1 MTRVAIAWFRRDL
14 RLYDHPALTAAVAS
28 ADVVIPV
35 FVFDEALLN
44 GRWPAANR
52 VWFMRESVVA
62 LSAALVARGATLRIL
77 RGRPAEVIPAF
88 AREVGASDL
97 FLTRDAA
104 PYGLRRDRAVAAALE
119 GTGTAVHALRGLYV
133 HEPDEIATQDGR
145 PYTVY
150 GPFRRAWDARPRRAV
165 LVAPDRIPAPP
176 GAVLRPDPVPEVAP
190 PTADRAL
197 IPAPGE
203 VAARVRLARWLDGPA
218 DAPADRPGDAPADR
232 PADRPGGAPVDAY
245 AAVRNRLD
253 LDGSSRLSQD
263 LRFGLLS
270 PVEVMDRAAGAG
282 DGRRTFTGEIAWR
295 EFYAHILW
303 HQPRVAREPFQPSF
317 ARLPFL
323 EDQTAFD
330 AWAEG
335 RTGYPVVDAAMRQL
349 RATGFVHNRARM
361 IAASF
366 LAKHLLLDYRLG
378 EADFMRH
385 LTDGD
390 LASNNGGWQWT
401 ASTGTDPQPYFRV
414 FNPTLQGERF
424 DPDGA
429 YVRRWVPELRG
440 VPDTSIHEP
449 WRMSAAAQAA
459 SGCRI
464 GVDYPPPIV
473 DHAEARARALAVY
486 GETKA
491 AAGASR

>member
-1 MTRVAIAWFRRDL
+1 MTRVAITWFRRDL
-14 RLYDHPALTAAVAS
+14 RLHDHPALTAAVAS

-35 FVFDEALLN
+35 FVFDEALLH

-62 LSAALVARGATLRIL
+62 LSAALGARGAGLRVL

-88 AREVGASDL
+88 AREVGAADL
-97 FLTRDAA
+97 FLTRDAT

-119 GTGTAVHALRGLYV
+119 GSGIAIHALRGLYV
-133 HEPDEIATQDGR
+133 HEPNEIATRDGR

-165 LVAPDRIPAPP
+165 LQAPDRIPAPP
-176 GAVLRPDPVPEVAP
+176 GAVPRPDPVPEVAP
-190 PTADRAL
+190 PTAARAL
-197 IPAPGE
+197 IPRPGE
-203 VAARVRLARWLDGPA
+203 AAARARLARWQDG
-218 DAPADRPGDAPADR
+218 
-232 PADRPGGAPVDAY
+232 PVDAY
-245 AAVRNRLD
+245 AGARNRLD

-270 PVEVMDRAAGAG
+270 PVEVVDRVAGSG
-282 DGRRTFTGEIAWR
+282 DGRRAFTGEIAWR
-295 EFYAHILW
+295 EFYAHVLW

-323 EDQTAFD
+323 EDPVAFD

-349 RATGFVHNRARM
+349 RAAGFVHNRARM

-378 EADFMRH
+378 EAEFMRH
-385 LTDGD
+385 LVDGD

-414 FNPTLQGERF
+414 FNPTLQAKRF
-424 DPDGA
+424 DPDGT

-440 VPDTSIHEP
+440 IPATSIHEP

-464 GVDYPPPIV
+464 GVDYPAPIV
-473 DHAEARARALAVY
+473 DHAEARARTLAVY

-491 AAGASR
+491 SAGASR